1 MRPAPKIADDKL
13 LLQQFYKTVARRG
26 AAPYLTQPMGGG
38 RIEEFSYERA
48 LDEARRMASHLKS
61 LGYEPGS
68 QIAMISK
75 NCAWFLIT
83 ELAIWMAGYTSVAL
97 YPTLNAET
105 VQYILEHSEAKLLF
119 VGKLDTWAEMK
130 PGVPDGL
137 PMIRFPLSPD
147 EDCPKWNDII
157 AESAPIDGPPT
168 RAGSDLAIIVYTSG
182 STGRPKGVCHS
193 FAGLS
198 LAAHGLHEALN
209 LRPDDRA
216 LSYLPLAHVMERWA
230 YGCVP
235 LVVGFHLFFA
245 ESLDTFVQDLQRA
258 RPTLFISVPRLW
270 LKFQLGV
277 FKKMPEKKLKR
288 MLKIP
293 ILRGIVKKKILQNLG
308 LDQVRFAASGSAP
321 VPAELIQWYRD
332 LGLQLLEGYGM
343 SENMSYSHVSTPGR
357 AKAGFVGHTYADV
370 ECRIS
375 DEGEIQVKSPAN
387 MMGYFKAPELTE
399 AAFTE
404 DGWLKTGDRGEVAP
418 DGLLKITG
426 RVKELFKT
434 AKGKYVAP
442 APIENILNNDG
453 HIELSC
459 VAGSGQVKPH
469 AVVQLSEDLLPTL
482 DQPGVKDK
490 ITKALEAL
498 IGTVNSQVEV
508 FEQIGFIVV
517 AKDRWTIEAGFLTPT
532 MKIRRPK
539 LEDTYGPQ
547 QDGWYAENKKVIWE
561 A

>member
-1 MRPAPKIADDKL
+1 MRPAPRIDDEKL
-13 LLQQFYKTVARRG
+13 LLQQFYQTVARRG

-38 RIEEFSYERA
+38 RLEEFSFDRA
-48 LDEARRMASHLKS
+48 LDEARRMAAHLRS
-61 LGYEPGS
+61 LDYPPGS

-75 NCAWFLIT
+75 NCAWFIIT
-83 ELAIWMAGYTSVAL
+83 ELAIWMAGHVSVAL

-105 VQYILEHSEAKLLF
+105 VQFILEHSEAKLLF

-130 PGVPDGL
+130 PGVPDDL
-137 PMIRFPLSPD
+137 PLIRFPLSPD
-147 EDCPKWNDII
+147 EDCPKWDDII
-157 AESAPIDGPPT
+157 AKTDPIEGQPT
-168 RAGSDLAIIVYTSG
+168 RGGDEMAIIVYTSG

-198 LAAHGLHEALN
+198 LAAHGLADALT

-245 ESLDTFVQDLQRA
+245 ESLDTFVADLQRA

-277 FKKMPEKKLKR
+277 FKKMPRKKLER
-288 MLKIP
+288 LLRFP
-293 ILRGIVKKKILQNLG
+293 IVRGIVKKKVLQNLG

-343 SENMSYSHVSTPGR
+343 SENMSYSHISTPDR
-357 AKAGFVGHTYADV
+357 ARPGYVGHTYADV

-375 DEGEIQVKSPAN
+375 PEGEIQVKSPAN
-387 MMGYFKAPELTE
+387 MMGYFKQPELTE
-399 AAFTE
+399 ATFTE

-434 AKGKYVAP
+434 SKGKYIAP

-453 HIELSC
+453 HVELSC
-459 VAGSGQVKPH
+459 VAGSGQPKPH
-469 AVVQLSEDLLPTL
+469 AVVQLAEDLLPTL
-482 DQPGVKDK
+482 DRPGVKAE
-490 ITKALEAL
+490 ITAALEAL
-498 IGTVNSQVEV
+498 VDTVNRKVEDY
-508 FEQIGFIVV
+508 ERIGFIVV
-517 AKDRWTIEAGFLTPT
+517 ARDRWTIEDGFLTPT

-539 LEDTYGPQ
+539 LEDTYGPRQ
-547 QDGWYAENKKVIWE
+547 EDWYAQGAKVIWE
-561 A
+561 T